1 MKAKTKY
8 ELMQNRSD
16 LKIAILIMVFMFI
29 ESVADSTFTQ
39 NRGMYMMMLLAL
51 SVRCTNVDY
60 DAAKCA

>member
-1 MKAKTKY
+1 
-8 ELMQNRSD
+8 MQNRSD